1 MEMTMIEIINVVG
14 FPIAVS
20 IALFWFNRELIKDNR
35 ETEDEFRLTIQQNT
49 DVMRELIQLIKE
61 K

>member
-20 IALFWFNRELIKDNR
+20 IALFWVNRELIKDNR